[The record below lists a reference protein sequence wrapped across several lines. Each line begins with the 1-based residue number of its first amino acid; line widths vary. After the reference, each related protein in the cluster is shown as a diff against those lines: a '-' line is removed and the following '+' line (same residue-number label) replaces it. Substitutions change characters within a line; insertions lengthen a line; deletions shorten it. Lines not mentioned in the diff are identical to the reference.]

1 MQSNHIIYYVR
12 ITVLVLG
19 RYTEQAMYTRLCRN
33 KKFFRG
39 LLRHDCLC
47 ITASFNP
54 VDYSGDIH
62 GAYPL
67 NGGACLITQAAK
79 AYSRSLSFTF
89 GWKFYRSSGL
99 ARILSFQS
107 TVETITGPC
116 TGYIVVNSPPL
127 PELPGKVDIS
137 CKWTTGDSN
146 PEPSGY
152 EPPALTSWAN
162 GP

>member
-1 MQSNHIIYYVR
+1 M
-12 ITVLVLG
+12 LG
-19 RYTEQAMYTRLCRN
+19 RYTEQAMCIRLCRN
-33 KKFFRG
+33 RKFFRG

-47 ITASFNP
+47 ITASFNS

-67 NGGACLITQAAK
+67 NGGACPITQAAK
-79 AYSRSLSFTF
+79 AYSRFSSFTF
-89 GWKFYRSSGL
+89 EWKFCRSSGL
-99 ARILSFQS
+99 ARILGFQP
-107 TVETITGPC
+107 TVETFTGPY
-116 TGYIVVNSPPL
+116 TGIYRRQAVHL
-127 PELPGKVDIS
+127 HKLLGKAGIS